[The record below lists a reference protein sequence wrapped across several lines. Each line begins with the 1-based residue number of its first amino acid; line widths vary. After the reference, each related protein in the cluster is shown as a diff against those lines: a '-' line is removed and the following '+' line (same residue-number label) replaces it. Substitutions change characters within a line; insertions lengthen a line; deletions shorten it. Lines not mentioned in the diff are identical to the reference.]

1 MRPAVLL
8 CLAISCLVN
17 VRAEDPTLAGPVRE
31 TSATR
36 AEIVLSGVWKF
47 QPATDKTAENPS
59 KDSWGT
65 IGVPGSWEGNGEGS
79 VPVNPVAPT
88 GGTWPG
94 LENVA
99 AAWYERSVDI
109 PAAWSGRALL
119 LQFDR
124 VSTDA
129 KVYVNDQL
137 CGEIRWPSGEVDISK
152 AVKAGQTAVIRV
164 FVVATPDEG
173 ERIHFMGYAQESKAK
188 ATLMS
193 AGITGDV
200 VLASRPIGAH
210 VTDVFVQPSYR
221 KKSVTV
227 DVSLAGI
234 SQAGPVS
241 VTVNMVDEKGT
252 VETTFTQNVEAKATP
267 EQTLQLTW
275 PWESPRL
282 WDLGQPNLYT
292 AMVEVKGGGV
302 SDVYAQEFGF
312 REHWI
317 EGRKFILNGKEIRWR
332 PISWHGNSSLGAKV
346 ITPLREQGFNISQIW
361 PQNRYARGHADFW
374 GLWAEAADKAGWPI
388 IGVVQNM
395 SQPFIIDAQGK
406 GGNWGKGGREHW
418 IKVMSAD
425 LRGMRNHPSIMM
437 WGTTPNISNHASDQN
452 PRYLGQQK
460 LTLDKGATFP
470 EVQEGL
476 KLAKAVDPT
485 RPIFV
490 HAGGRLG
497 DVFTVN
503 HYLNLIPLQEREE
516 WLSDYVKT
524 GDVPYIG
531 VEFGTPLNITMNRGR
546 AGFGPSLISEPW
558 MTEFAAIY
566 FGTDAYRMEPRDY
579 RRNIRFGYKNPKDG
593 WSGDWSAMMRIQSQ
607 PEPFQKLSALF
618 LRNTLRSWRTAGVTG
633 GMVPWNYLGQNA
645 WYRPTKAE
653 PAAPWEPGQKGPYFA
668 ELPAKDVHFL
678 QEQGGWTIGDSA
690 KALIENNQPTL
701 ACIVGSSDD
710 FTRKDHNFRPGETVS
725 KQVALINDER
735 TAQPFTAKWS
745 VLLDGKEIASK
756 EEVGTLNPA
765 ETKLLPIP
773 ITLPA
778 SLTATKT
785 NGEIV
790 LQAKIGE
797 REHKDAFAFRV
808 HPPVSTPAIPPI
820 AVFDPVGK
828 TSAMLKSLGISFTT
842 WDGKNKSALVVI
854 GREAFSSGNPVP
866 AGLESYVKNGGR
878 VLIMTQRPE
887 WFENSLG
894 LRVSNN
900 LTRMCFPI
908 SPTHPVVAGLDATD
922 LQNWRGTG
930 TLVDPKPAYDF
941 NTLPSHGWRWGAEG
955 TVSSAAIE
963 KPHFSGWR
971 PILECEFDLAYSPLM
986 ELDYGRG
993 RATLCTLDVED
1004 NIPADP
1010 VAERLTR
1017 QIIHYA
1023 ATAPLLPRG
1032 DKTYYMGGDAGLALL
1047 TSAGLQVERV
1057 SAPPNAPAT
1066 GLLISGADSGLTVAQ
1081 AERFAEAGAKV
1092 LFLAQPKVDP
1102 SAPVPLKL
1110 ATNFYGAQTL
1120 PTHPAAAGLSL
1131 SDLRIRSELDWRI
1144 VDSAL
1149 TPGTEANGL
1158 LAFKTAGRGLLAFT
1172 QINPAALDADK
1183 NVYYRFSRWRQTRAL
1198 TQLIANLGGSFNADG
1213 NIFSPRTVK
1222 VDISGP
1228 WKFRIIKP
1236 LPNHTWDNPHP
1247 DPGASAEA
1255 LAAVQPGA
1263 DDSKWSEV
1271 TLPAW
1276 IPELEKQNGEFVARK
1291 LVTVPPE
1298 WAGQTILLA
1307 PGRIKSFDTTFYNGK
1322 KVGMTGAQMKDAW
1335 NIPRRYRVLGTEVKP
1350 GQVLIAVRG
1359 FATDFQGGIHGSP
1372 SEMFLSLIVK
1382 EKIPPFY
1389 SADYKEDQA
1398 FGDNPYRY
1406 YRW

>member
-1 MRPAVLL
+1 
-8 CLAISCLVN
+8 LASN
-17 VRAEDPTLAGPVRE
+17 PTPAGPVRE
-31 TSATR
+31 SSATR
-36 AEIVLSGVWKF
+36 GEVILSGVWKF
-47 QPATDKTAENPS
+47 QPATDKTTEKPS
-59 KDSWGT
+59 PSDWGT
-65 IGVPGSWEGNGEGS
+65 ISVPGSWSKNGEGAL
-79 VPVNPVAPT
+79 PVNPVPPA
-88 GGTWPG
+88 GSAWPG
-94 LENVA
+94 LEGVA
-99 AAWYERSVDI
+99 TAWYERSVDI
-109 PAAWSGRALL
+109 PVAWSGRALL

-137 CGEIRWPSGEVDISK
+137 SGEIRWPSGEVDISK

-164 FVVATPDEG
+164 LVVATPDEG
-173 ERIHFMGYAQESKAK
+173 DRINFMGYAQESKSK

-200 VLASRPIGAH
+200 VLASRPSGSH

-221 KKSVTV
+221 KKSVTL

-234 SQAGPVS
+234 SQAGPLT

-252 VETTFTQNVEAKATP
+252 VETTFTQNVEGKVAP
-267 EQTLQLTW
+267 EQTLQFTW
-275 PWESPRL
+275 PWKSPRL

-292 AMVEVKGGGV
+292 AMVEVKGAGV
-302 SDVYAQEFGF
+302 SDIYPQSFGF

-317 EGRKFILNGKEIRWR
+317 EGKKFILNGTEIRWR
-332 PISWHGNSSLGAKV
+332 PISWHGNSALGEKV
-346 ITPLREQGFNISQIW
+346 IAPLREQGFNISQIW

-374 GLWAEAADKAGWPI
+374 GLWAETTDKAGWPI

-406 GGNWGKGGREHW
+406 SDNWGKGGREHW
-418 IKVMSAD
+418 IKVMTAD

-460 LTLDKGATFP
+460 LSLDQGATFP

-546 AGFGPSLISEPW
+546 EGFGPSLTSEPW

-593 WSGDWSAMMRIQSQ
+593 WNADWSAMMRIQSQ

-618 LRNTLRSWRTAGVTG
+618 IRNTWRSWRTAGVTG
-633 GMVPWNYLGQNA
+633 GMIPWNYLGQNA
-645 WYRPTKAE
+645 WNQMTKAE
-653 PAAPWEPGQKGPYFA
+653 KAAPWQPGQKGPYFA
-668 ELPAKDVHFL
+668 EFAAKDVYFL
-678 QEQGGWTIGDSA
+678 QEQGGWKMGESA

-701 ACIVGSSDD
+701 ACIVGSPAD
-710 FTRKDHNFRPGETVS
+710 FTRKDHNFRSGEPLS

-735 TAQPFTAKWS
+735 TAQPFTAKWF
-745 VLLDGKEIASK
+745 VRVDGKEIASK
-756 EEVGTLNPA
+756 EESGTLNPA
-765 ETKLLPIP
+765 ETKLLPLAV
-773 ITLPA
+773 TLPS
-778 SLTATKT
+778 SLTGPKID
-785 NGEIV
+785 GEIV
-790 LQAKIGE
+790 LQAKIGK
-797 REHKDAFAFRV
+797 REHKDAFAFRIHSAV
-808 HPPVSTPAIPPI
+808 PPPTIPPI
-820 AVFDPVGK
+820 TVYDPVGK
-828 TSAMLKSLGISFTT
+828 TSTMLKSLGVSFTA
-842 WDGKNKSALVVI
+842 WDGKSKTALVVV
-854 GREAFSSGNPVP
+854 GREALSSGNPVP
-866 AGLESYVKNGGR
+866 PGLEAYVKTGGR
-878 VLIMTQRPE
+878 VLIMTQRPD
-887 WFENSLG
+887 WLQNSLG
-894 LRVSNN
+894 LRIANN
-900 LTRMCFPI
+900 LTRICFPI
-908 SPTHPVVAGLDATD
+908 SATHPVVAGLDTKD
-922 LQNWRGTG
+922 LQNWRGAG
-930 TLVDPKPAYDF
+930 TLVDPKPTYDF
-941 NTLPSHGWRWGAEG
+941 KTIPSHGWRWGAQG

-986 ELDYGRG
+986 ELDYGSG
-993 RATLCTLDVED
+993 RVTLCTLDLED

-1010 VAERLTR
+1010 VAERLAR
-1017 QIIHYA
+1017 QIIAHA
-1023 ATAPLLPRG
+1023 ATAPLLPRAE
-1032 DKTYYMGGDAGLALL
+1032 KTYYMGGDEGSAFL
-1047 TSAGLQVERV
+1047 TLVGLQFEKV
-1057 SAPPNAPAT
+1057 STVPAASSS
-1066 GLLISGADSGLTVAQ
+1066 GLLISGADSGLTVSQAESFAQ
-1081 AERFAEAGAKV
+1081 AGGKV

-1102 SAPVPLKL
+1102 ATPVPLKL
-1110 ATNFYGAQTL
+1110 TTNFYGAQNL
-1120 PTHPAAAGLSL
+1120 PVHPAAAGLSL
-1131 SDLRIRSELDWRI
+1131 SDLRIRSELDWRVI
-1144 VDSAL
+1144 DAAK
-1149 TPGTEANGL
+1149 TPGTEADGL
-1158 LAFKTAGRGLLAFT
+1158 LAFKAAGRGLLAFT
-1172 QINPAALDADK
+1172 QINPTALDANK
-1183 NVYYRFSRWRQTRAL
+1183 NIFYRFSRWRQTRAL
-1198 TQLIANLGGSFNADG
+1198 TQLMANLGGTFNADG
-1213 NIFSPRTVK
+1213 NILNPRTVR

-1236 LPNHTWDNPHP
+1236 LPNHDWSDPHP

-1255 LAAVQPGA
+1255 LAAVKLGA
-1263 DDSKWSEV
+1263 DDSTWNEV
-1271 TLPAW
+1271 NLPSW
-1276 IPELEKQNGEFVARK
+1276 IPDLEKQNGEYVARK
-1291 LVTVPPE
+1291 MVTVPPE

-1307 PGRIKSFDTTFYNGK
+1307 PGRIKSFDTTFWNGK
-1322 KVGMTGAQMKDAW
+1322 KVGATGAETKDSW
-1335 NIPRRYRVLGTEVKP
+1335 NLPRRYRVLGTEVKP
-1350 GQVLIAVRG
+1350 GQALISIRG
-1359 FATDFQGGIHGSP
+1359 FATDFQGGIHGSQLD
-1372 SEMFLSLIVK
+1372 MFLSLIAK

-1389 SADYKEDQA
+1389 SSDYKEDQS